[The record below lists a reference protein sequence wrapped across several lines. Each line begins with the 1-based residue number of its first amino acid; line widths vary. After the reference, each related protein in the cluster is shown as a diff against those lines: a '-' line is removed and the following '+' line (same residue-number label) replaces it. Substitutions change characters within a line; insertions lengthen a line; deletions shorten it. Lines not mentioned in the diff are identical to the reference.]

1 MKFKIRKA
9 KITDV
14 NAIAKVHIAV
24 WKTTYT
30 GIIPQDFLDKLSLER
45 SENNWKK
52 TLNNTDSNN
61 VFLVCENELGE
72 IVGFI
77 GGGTNRE
84 KESLLE
90 YSGELMAIYILKEY
104 QKKGLGSLLMRSF
117 QKELLKCG
125 IVNMI
130 IWVLKDNESRYFYEK
145 LGGVLLKE
153 KEYHIGG
160 ATQIGVSY
168 GWKNIRGDIK

>member
-1 MKFKIRKA
+1 MKFNIRKA
-9 KITDV
+9 KITDT
-14 NAIAKVHIAV
+14 NAIAKIHIAV

-30 GIIPQDFLDKLSLER
+30 RIIPQDFLDKLSVER
-45 SENNWKK
+45 SEKNWSK

-84 KESLLE
+84 EESLLE

-104 QKKGLGSLLMRSF
+104 QRKGLGSLLMRSF
-117 QKELLKCG
+117 QKELLECG
-125 IVNMI
+125 IMNMI
-130 IWVLKDNESRYFYEK
+130 IWVLKDNESKYFYEK
-145 LGGVLLKE
+145 LGGVFLKE

-160 ATQIGVSY
+160 AKQIGVAY
-168 GWKNIRGDIK
+168 GWKNLRQEI

>member
-1 MKFKIRKA
+1 LKFNIRKA

-14 NAIAKVHIAV
+14 NTIAKIHIAV

-30 GIIPQDFLDKLSLER
+30 GIIPQDFLDNFSVER
-45 SENNWKK
+45 SENNWKR

-61 VFLVCENELGE
+61 VFLVCENKLGE

-77 GGGTNRE
+77 GGGINRE

-104 QKKGLGSLLMRSF
+104 QRKGLGSLLMRSF

-125 IVNMI
+125 IINMI
-130 IWVLKDNESRYFYEK
+130 IWVLKDNESKYFYEK
-145 LGGVLLKE
+145 LGGVFLTE

-160 ATQIGVSY
+160 AKQIGVAY
-168 GWKNIRGDIK
+168 GWKNLSEEI